1 MPTHQELDQR
11 SLALHCIVADK
22 VRKDAHLLDKARATL
37 QRWHQTVSPRTFVY
51 LDEWQRLLD
60 QGEQACLAVATEDSE
75 HAAALRQASPLACLL
90 TPKERFEFLKSWKM
104 QHAPH

>member
-11 SLALHCIVADK
+11 SLAMHRLVADK
-22 VRKDAHLLDKARATL
+22 VRGDEQLLGKARVIL
-37 QRWHQTVSPRTFVY
+37 SRWHQTVSPRTFVY

-60 QGEQACLAVATEDSE
+60 QGTQACLTAATEDSE

-90 TPKERFEFLKSWKM
+90 TPKERFDFLKNWRQ
-104 QHAPH
+104 QHASQ